1 MIAIKT
7 TLKEIP
13 NKCTKCKFS
22 SKGSS
27 SQLRYCQMLSY
38 KEIPLVYSEEI
49 NRYTHFRPKWCPLFE
64 IKERNNKE

>member
-38 KEIPLVYSEEI
+38 KEVPHAHL
-49 NRYTHFRPKWCPLFE
+49 RPKWCPLFE
-64 IKERNNKE
+64 IKEQNNKE